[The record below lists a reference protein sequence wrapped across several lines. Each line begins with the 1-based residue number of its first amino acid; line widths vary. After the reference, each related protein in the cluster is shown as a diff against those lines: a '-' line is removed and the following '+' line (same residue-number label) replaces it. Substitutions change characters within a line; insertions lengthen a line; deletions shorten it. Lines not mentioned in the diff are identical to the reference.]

1 MQVTTRGDTLVL
13 DGRLDGR
20 STALVRE
27 SLHALMRGGRDEV
40 VVDLS
45 RVESVDATGLGVLA
59 AAGKQLSDD
68 GRRLV
73 LRGAPAG
80 LRRVLAF
87 TRVRSLLMVEREGS
101 SRLAL

>member
-27 SLHALMRGGRDEV
+27 HLHALMRGDCDV

-59 AAGKQLSDD
+59 AAGKQLADD

-73 LRGAPAG
+73 LRGAPAR

>member
-1 MQVTTRGDTLVL
+1 MQVTTRGNTLIL

-27 SLHALMRGGRDEV
+27 HLHALMRGGCDV

-73 LRGAPAG
+73 LRGTPAG